1 MQTGIAGPFPTYAPH
16 IFGALHDAWDAGMG
30 PSNGTKWWNDSLLIV
45 TVATT
50 RQAKLISEIAS
61 ETRRADAQDDN
72 VHSPEKLAAPVQE
85 GESNKRDK

>member
-50 RQAKLISEIAS
+50 REAKLFFEDAS
-61 ETRRADAQDDN
+61 KTCSTGAQDGN
-72 VHSPEKLAAPVQE
+72 VHSPEKIGAPVQK
-85 GESNKRDK
+85 GELNKRGK